1 MQKFSILF
9 LTNAYPDFDSSHHGI
24 FIKKMA
30 TLLQKEGYE
39 ITVVTPKIYKKS
51 KYFENQ
57 DGIRVYRFP
66 FFSGNKLLIEYA
78 KVPYLRM
85 VLYYLTGF
93 LMTIYATIKTRSSVI
108 HVHWAIPTGVIG
120 AIVNLLLGKSLIVT
134 IHGSDLRLAME
145 RQGLLGRLFVFVCKR
160 ADHLSCV
167 SEIQKKEME
176 EIGFREKDIT
186 VIPMGVDQEF
196 IEAQKRRNIKPENR
210 SFTILSNRNLLPIYN
225 LSLLIQSIPLV
236 LKEEPNTKF
245 MIAGDGPEREK
256 IEKEVKDLKVDKSV
270 QFLGSVSHEAMPD
283 LLTKA
288 DIYVSTSLYDGTS
301 VSLLE
306 AMAVGVFPIVTDI
319 TSNREWIR
327 DGENGFLVPV
337 NDEQYLA
344 NKIIDAIRD
353 KGLLEKACKENQ
365 SISEEKTLWPICIK
379 KIKKIYEDQKVGSEI

>member
-1 MQKFSILF
+1 MINSVLLI
-9 LTNAYPDFDSSHHGI
+9 TNAYPDFDTSYRGI

-57 DGIRVYRFP
+57 DGIKVYRFP
-66 FFSGNKLLIEYA
+66 FFSGNKPLIEYE

-85 VLYYLTGF
+85 ILYYFTGF
-93 LMTIYATIKTRSSVI
+93 FLTIYVAIKTRSRGI

-120 AIVNLLLGKSLIVT
+120 AMVNLLLRGPFIVT

-145 RQGLLGRLFVFVCKR
+145 RQGLLRRLFVFVCKR
-160 ADHLSCV
+160 GNHLSCV
-167 SEIQKKEME
+167 SEVQRKKME
-176 EIGFREKDIT
+176 AVGFREKNIT
-186 VIPMGVDQEF
+186 VIPMGVDDAF
-196 IEAQKRRNIKPENR
+196 VEARKKRNDKTENQ

-236 LKEEPNTKF
+236 LKEEPETKF
-245 MIAGDGPEREK
+245 LIAGNGLEREK
-256 IEKEVKDLKVDKSV
+256 LEKEAKDLNVDKSV
-270 QFLGSVSHEAMPD
+270 QFLGSVPHEAMPD

-306 AMAVGVFPIVTDI
+306 AMTAGVFPIVTDI

-327 DGENGFLVPV
+327 DGENGFLVPF

-344 NKIIDAIRD
+344 SKIIDAIRD
-353 KGLLEKACKENQ
+353 KGLLEKARKENQ
-365 SISEEKTLWPICIK
+365 SISEEKTLWPVCIK

>member
-1 MQKFSILF
+1 MINSVLLI
-9 LTNAYPDFDSSHHGI
+9 TNAYPDFDTSYRGI

-39 ITVVTPKIYKKS
+39 IAVVTPKIYKKS
-51 KYFENQ
+51 QYFENQ
-57 DGIRVYRFP
+57 DGIRVYRFHL
-66 FFSGNKLLIEYA
+66 FSGNKPLIEYE

-85 VLYYLTGF
+85 ILYYFTGF
-93 LMTIYATIKTRSSVI
+93 FLTIYVAIKTSCKVI

-120 AIVNLLLGKSLIVT
+120 AVVNSLWRKYLIVT

-145 RQGLLGRLFVFVCKR
+145 RQGLLRRLFVFVCKR
-160 ADHLSCV
+160 ANHLSCV

-176 EIGFREKDIT
+176 GIGFREKDIT

-196 IEAQKRRNIKPENR
+196 IEARKRRNDKPKNQ

-236 LKEEPNTKF
+236 LKEEPQTRF
-245 MIAGDGPEREK
+245 LIAGNGLEREK
-256 IEKEVKDLKVDKSV
+256 LEKEAKELNVEKSV
-270 QFLGSVSHEAMPD
+270 QFLGSVPHEAMPD

-306 AMAVGVFPIVTDI
+306 AMAAGAFPVVTDI
-319 TSNREWIR
+319 PSNREWIR

-353 KGLLEKACKENQ
+353 KGLLEKARKENQ
-365 SISEEKTLWPICIK
+365 SISEEKTLWPVCIEK
-379 KIKKIYEDQKVGSEI
+379 FKNIYESQLFKK

>member
-1 MQKFSILF
+1 MINSVLLI
-9 LTNAYPDFDSSHHGI
+9 TNAYPDFDTSYRGI

-57 DGIRVYRFP
+57 DGIKVYRFP
-66 FFSGNKLLIEYA
+66 FFSGNKPLIEYE

-85 VLYYLTGF
+85 ILYYFTGF
-93 LMTIYATIKTRSSVI
+93 FLTIYVAIKTRSRGI

-120 AIVNLLLGKSLIVT
+120 AMVNLLWGKSLIVT

-145 RQGLLGRLFVFVCKR
+145 RQGLLRRLFVFVCKR
-160 ADHLSCV
+160 GNHLSCV
-167 SEIQKKEME
+167 SEVQRKKME
-176 EIGFREKDIT
+176 AVGFREKNIT
-186 VIPMGVDQEF
+186 VIPMGVDDAF
-196 IEAQKRRNIKPENR
+196 VEARKKRNDKTENQ

-236 LKEEPNTKF
+236 LKEEPETKF
-245 MIAGDGPEREK
+245 LIAGNGLEREK
-256 IEKEVKDLKVDKSV
+256 LEKEAKDLNVDKSV
-270 QFLGSVSHEAMPD
+270 QFLGSVPHEAMPD

-306 AMAVGVFPIVTDI
+306 AMTAGVFPIVTDI

-327 DGENGFLVPV
+327 DGENGFLVPF

-344 NKIIDAIRD
+344 SKIIDAIRD

-365 SISEEKTLWPICIK
+365 SISEEKTLWPVCIK
-379 KIKKIYEDQKVGSEI
+379 KIKKIYEAQKVGSEI

>member
-1 MQKFSILF
+1 MRILF
-9 LTNAYPDFDSSHHGI
+9 LTNAYPDFDTSYRGI

-30 TLLQKEGYE
+30 ALLQKGGYE
-39 ITVVTPKIYKKS
+39 VTVVTPKIYKKS
-51 KYFENQ
+51 RYFENQ

-66 FFSGNKLLIEYA
+66 FFSGNKLLIEYV

-85 VLYYLTGF
+85 TLYYFTGF
-93 LMTIYATIKTRSSVI
+93 LVTTYVAIKTRSKVI
-108 HVHWAIPTGVIG
+108 HAHWAIPTGVIG
-120 AIVNLLLGKSLIVT
+120 AMVNLLWGKSLIVT

-145 RQGLLGRLFVFVCKR
+145 RQGLLRRLFVFVCKR
-160 ADHLSCV
+160 GNHLSCV
-167 SEIQKKEME
+167 SEVQRKEME
-176 EIGFREKDIT
+176 GIGFGEKDIT
-186 VIPMGVDQEF
+186 VIPMGVDDAF
-196 IEAQKRRNIKPENR
+196 VDARKKRNDKPENR
-210 SFTILSNRNLLPIYN
+210 SFAVLSNRNLLPIYN

-236 LKEEPNTKF
+236 LKEKPETRF
-245 MIAGDGPEREK
+245 LIAGNGLEREK
-256 IEKEVKDLKVDKSV
+256 LEKEAKDLNVDKFI
-270 QFLGSVSHEAMPD
+270 QFLGSVPHEAMPD

-306 AMAVGVFPIVTDI
+306 AMTAGVFPIVTDI

-353 KGLLEKACKENQ
+353 KGLLEKARKENQ
-365 SISEEKTLWPICIK
+365 SISEEKTLWPVCIK
-379 KIKKIYEDQKVGSEI
+379 KIKKIYEDQKAGSEI

>member
-1 MQKFSILF
+1 
-9 LTNAYPDFDSSHHGI
+9 
-24 FIKKMA
+24 MA

-39 ITVVTPKIYKKS
+39 ITVVTPKIYHKS
-51 KYFENQ
+51 LYFENQ

-85 VLYYLTGF
+85 ILYYLAGF
-93 LMTIYATIKTRSSVI
+93 FMTIYVVMKTRSRVI

-120 AIVNLLLGKSLIVT
+120 AMVHLLWGKSLIVT

-145 RQGLLGRLFVFVCKR
+145 KQGLLRRFFVFVCKR
-160 ADHLSCV
+160 ADHLNCV

-176 EIGFREKDIT
+176 GIGFREKDIT

-196 IEAQKRRNIKPENR
+196 IEVRKRRNDKPKNQF
-210 SFTILSNRNLLPIYN
+210 FTILSNRNLLPIYN
-225 LSLLIQSIPLV
+225 LPLLIQSIPLV
-236 LKEEPNTKF
+236 LKEEPQTRF
-245 MIAGDGPEREK
+245 LIAGNGLEREK
-256 IEKEVKDLKVDKSV
+256 IEKEVKDLNIDKSV
-270 QFLGSVSHEAMPD
+270 QFLGSVPHEEMSD

-306 AMAVGVFPIVTDI
+306 AMASGAFPIVTDI

-337 NDEQYLA
+337 NDEFLLA
-344 NKIIDAIRD
+344 KRILDAIHD
-353 KGLLEKACKENQ
+353 KELLERGWKWNQ
-365 SISEEKTLWPICIK
+365 SIVEERALWSVCIE
-379 KIKKIYEDQKVGSEI
+379 KIKAIYEAQLDRKV

>member
-1 MQKFSILF
+1 MRVLF
-9 LTNAYPDFDSSHHGI
+9 LTNAYPDFDKSYRGI

-39 ITVVTPKIYKKS
+39 VTVVTPKVYKKS

-85 VLYYLTGF
+85 ILYYLAGF
-93 LMTIYATIKTRSSVI
+93 FMTIYVVMKTRSRGI

-120 AIVNLLLGKSLIVT
+120 AMVNLLWGKPLIVT

-145 RQGLLGRLFVFVCKR
+145 RQGVLRRLFVFVCKR
-160 ADHLSCV
+160 ANHLSCV

-176 EIGFREKDIT
+176 AVGFREKDIT

-196 IEAQKRRNIKPENR
+196 IEARKRRNDKPKNQ

-236 LKEEPNTKF
+236 LKEEPQTRF
-245 MIAGDGPEREK
+245 LIAGNGLEREK
-256 IEKEVKDLKVDKSV
+256 IEKEVRDLNVDKSV
-270 QFLGSVSHEAMPD
+270 QFLGSVPHEEMSG

-306 AMAVGVFPIVTDI
+306 AMAAGVFPIVTDI

-353 KGLLEKACKENQ
+353 KGLLEKAREENR
-365 SISEEKTLWPICIK
+365 SISEEKTLWPVCIEK
-379 KIKKIYEDQKVGSEI
+379 MKEIYGK

>member
-1 MQKFSILF
+1 MINSVL
-9 LTNAYPDFDSSHHGI
+9 LVTNAYPDFDTSYRGI

-30 TLLQKEGYE
+30 ILLQKEGYE

-51 KYFENQ
+51 QYFENQ

-85 VLYYLTGF
+85 VLYYLAGF
-93 LMTIYATIKTRSSVI
+93 LITIYATIKTRSKVI

-120 AIVNLLLGKSLIVT
+120 AMVNLLWGKSLIVT

-145 RQGLLGRLFVFVCKR
+145 RQGVLRRLFVFVCKR
-160 ADHLSCV
+160 ANHLSCV
-167 SEIQKKEME
+167 SEIQKKEVE
-176 EIGFREKDIT
+176 GIGFGEKDIT

-196 IEAQKRRNIKPENR
+196 IEARKRRNDTPKNQ

-236 LKEEPNTKF
+236 LKEEPQTRF
-245 MIAGDGPEREK
+245 LIAGNGLEREK
-256 IEKEVKDLKVDKSV
+256 LEKKSKELNVEKSV
-270 QFLGSVSHEAMPD
+270 RFLGSVPHEEMPD

-327 DGENGFLVPV
+327 DGENGFLVPA

-353 KGLLEKACKENQ
+353 KKLLEKACKENQ
-365 SISEEKTLWPICIK
+365 SISEEKTLWPVCIK
-379 KIKKIYEDQKVGSEI
+379 KIKKIYEDQKVGFEI

>member
-1 MQKFSILF
+1 MRILF
-9 LTNAYPDFDSSHHGI
+9 LTNAYPDFGTSYRGI

-51 KYFENQ
+51 QYFENQ

-66 FFSGNKLLIEYA
+66 FFSGNKLLIEYE

-85 VLYYLTGF
+85 ILYYFTGF
-93 LMTIYATIKTRSSVI
+93 LVTTYVAIKTSCKVI
-108 HVHWAIPTGVIG
+108 HVHWAIPTGVI
-120 AIVNLLLGKSLIVT
+120 AAMVNLLLREPFIVT

-145 RQGLLGRLFVFVCKR
+145 RQGLLRRLFVFVCKR
-160 ADHLSCV
+160 ANHLSCV

-176 EIGFREKDIT
+176 GIGLREKDIT

-196 IEAQKRRNIKPENR
+196 IEARKRRNDKPKNQP
-210 SFTILSNRNLLPIYN
+210 FTILSNRNLLPIYN
-225 LSLLIQSIPLV
+225 LSLLIRSIPLV
-236 LKEEPNTKF
+236 IKERPETKF
-245 MIAGDGPEREK
+245 LIAGSGLEREK
-256 IEKEVKDLKVDKSV
+256 LEKEAKDLNVEKSV
-270 QFLGSVSHEAMPD
+270 QFLGSVPHEAMAD

-306 AMAVGVFPIVTDI
+306 AMAAGVFPIVTDI

-327 DGENGFLVPV
+327 DGGNGFLVPV

-353 KGLLEKACKENQ
+353 KRLLEKACKENQ
-365 SISEEKTLWPICIK
+365 SISEEKTLWPVCIEK
-379 KIKKIYEDQKVGSEI
+379 MKEIYGK